1 MKRILYIIGVILVSL
16 ILVSGM
22 IVGALMSDE
31 VETAAVQLAT
41 KELSKILGT
50 EAHVGAV
57 EYKFPA
63 KIAIKDVY
71 LADQQGDTL
80 GYIGELNGQFEPL
93 ALREGEIRFSH
104 VRLRDVVANI
114 YQVEG
119 EGAKEWNYQFLL
131 DAFKSEKKNSD
142 PLKSLIAVRDVQLD
156 NIRVRYEDYEAY
168 LSHAQMD
175 LHGLSA
181 ELLDAEISNLGLR
194 VKGYGLPVT
203 GDELEVEDLKAH
215 VIWTDSLIQ
224 VPTMMARLPQSKLE
238 LSRIEIA
245 VREKEYPVGC
255 APVQRFQ
262 TQYRSVGRDSGRVRL
277 PFRSGDGSTL

>member
-1 MKRILYIIGVILVSL
+1 MLFTQKSVQRYCFFMKLPNIFAKKCKKVEKTAFYLYKSKNSSNFAGYLYAHLHTHMKRFLYIVGVILVSM

-131 DAFKSEKKNSD
+131 DAFKSEKNSD

-181 ELLDAEISNLGLR
+181 ELLNAEISNLGLR
-194 VKGYGLPVT
+194 VMG
-203 GDELEVEDLKAH
+203 
-215 VIWTDSLIQ
+215 
-224 VPTMMARLPQSKLE
+224 
-238 LSRIEIA
+238 
-245 VREKEYPVGC
+245 
-255 APVQRFQ
+255 
-262 TQYRSVGRDSGRVRL
+262 YRSRVM
-277 PFRSGDGSTL
+277 S